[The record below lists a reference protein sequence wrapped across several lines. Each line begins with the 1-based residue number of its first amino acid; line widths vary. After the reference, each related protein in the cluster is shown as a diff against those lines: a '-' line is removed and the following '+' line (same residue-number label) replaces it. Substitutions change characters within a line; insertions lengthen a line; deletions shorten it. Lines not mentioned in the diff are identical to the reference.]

1 MKIRAII
8 SLLALL
14 LIGSAC
20 EKELDFKGTSED
32 ADFAPLVINAVAI
45 EGMPFMAYLT
55 NAERADKSVVQSY
68 VDFETS
74 MYKRDNADLDY
85 QNRDYLVRVA
95 QMNAQVQLEVNGQ
108 QSYVMQANIGAFCYE
123 CDYVP
128 KEGDRIVLTAQ
139 VQGSA
144 DVLRAEVEVPQ
155 KPKIEVTK
163 HEVLDG
169 NPYLYQN
176 GLKSY
181 TGDTIMRLT
190 CRISGAQSGKYY
202 RLRVRSERELLTAVG
217 VNGVLDRFIRRYGG
231 QDVFFSNDA
240 LFADSRLTSYF
251 GGWPPFFSNV
261 FDTHLFEGGA
271 YTFTVDSPKLPY
283 TTWNHPYM
291 DISPDATYSDNMPL
305 PPQVVVELQAI
316 SEDYYRY
323 LKAMEL
329 YRITTADA
337 NSEPFRIHSNAE
349 NGWGILGAMSY
360 DRHIVEYDD

>member
-55 NAERADKSVVQSY
+55 NAGRADKSMVQSY

-169 NPYLYQN
+169 NPYRYMN
-176 GLKSY
+176 GL
-181 TGDTIMRLT
+181 TFEGDTIMRLT
-190 CRISGAQSGKYY
+190 CRISGGQSGKYY

-217 VNGVLDRFIRRYGG
+217 INGVWSRFIRRYGG
-231 QDVFFSNDA
+231 QDVF
-240 LFADSRLTSYF
+240 F

-261 FDTHLFEGGA
+261 FDTHLFESGA

-283 TTWNHPYM
+283 TTWNHPNQEV
-291 DISPDATYSDNMPL
+291 SPDATYSDNMPL

-316 SEDYYRY
+316 SEDYYHY